1 MEDKYNIYVV
11 GNLTHSL
18 VNEQEM
24 LDILLDYADRYHE
37 DTSQPR
43 DIQVELVKENGEI
56 RFLTKSNEVS

>member
-11 GNLTHSL
+11 GDLKHNLVT
-18 VNEQEM
+18 EQEM
-24 LDILLDYADRYHE
+24 LDILLDYADAYHE

-43 DIQVELVKENGEI
+43 DIQVELVKENGEK

>member
-1 MEDKYNIYVV
+1 
-11 GNLTHSL
+11 
-18 VNEQEM
+18 M

-43 DIQVELVKENGEI
+43 DIQVELVKENGEK

>member
-37 DTSQPR
+37 HTSQPR
-43 DIQVELVKENGEI
+43 DIQV
-56 RFLTKSNEVS
+56 